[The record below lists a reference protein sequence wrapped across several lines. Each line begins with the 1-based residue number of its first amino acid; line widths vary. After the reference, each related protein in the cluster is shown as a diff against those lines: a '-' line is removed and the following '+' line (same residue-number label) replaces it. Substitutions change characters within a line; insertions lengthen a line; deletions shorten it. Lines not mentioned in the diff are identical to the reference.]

1 MNRALRLVAGLAFA
15 SALATGATG
24 CAQVAAFRK
33 PFEAPGNALRVSWR
47 RQITETQLYGGH
59 DTYIVDG
66 KAFKAKTGLV
76 MGYKPQEFAAAI
88 SDGTRVFVGSA
99 HGMMWALS
107 AADGSLLWRRPLAG
121 PISSEPAYFPEIDLL
136 VVGDDNGA
144 LWGLDPATGQ
154 ERWVY
159 RVHSPITAQPVYAE
173 GLIYFTTTEDRI
185 YAVDASRG
193 TWKWQYDREA
203 PEGFTIRG
211 QGGPLYTK
219 GRIYVGF
226 ADGFLASLEART
238 GDVVW
243 VKSLAGETTSHYV
256 DVDSTPILVDGTLY
270 ASSVSG
276 GVFALDPKDGSV
288 HWRFEADGA
297 SSIRVHDERVYFSAG
312 RQGLH
317 CLDLAGR
324 LVWRQELAGAGE
336 LSTPLVVDDTH
347 GKAWVVL
354 SAAAAGAYI
363 ADAQT
368 GVLSQFLEP
377 GDGVS
382 APASTDGKNVYVVSN
397 GGFVWAL
404 SIGNRPREAA
414 RNQMPTI
421 EGL

>member
-1 MNRALRLVAGLAFA
+1 MSRSSTVVLCASLAC
-15 SALATGATG
+15 ATG
-24 CAQVAAFRK
+24 CAEIAAFRK
-33 PFEAPGNALRVSWR
+33 PFEAPGNSLRVSWR

-59 DTYIVDG
+59 DTYVVDG
-66 KAFKAKTGLV
+66 KTTRARTGLV
-76 MGYKPQEFAAAI
+76 MGYKPQEFASAV
-88 SDGTRVFVGSA
+88 SDGQRVFVGSV
-99 HGMMWALS
+99 HGMLWAIS
-107 AADGSLLWRRPLAG
+107 AADGSLLWRRPLSG
-121 PISSEPAYFPEIDLL
+121 PISSEPAYLPELGLL
-136 VVGDDNGA
+136 VVGDDNGT
-144 LWGLDPATGQ
+144 LWALDPGTG
-154 ERWVY
+154 ETRWTY
-159 RVHSPITAQPVYAE
+159 RIHSPITAQPVYAE
-173 GLIYFTTTEDRI
+173 GLIYFTSTEDRV
-185 YAVDASRG
+185 YAVDAARG

-211 QGGPLYTK
+211 QGGPLYAK

-288 HWRFEADGA
+288 RWRYEADGA
-297 SSIRVHDERVYFSAG
+297 SSIRVHDDRLYFAAG

-317 CLDLAGR
+317 CLDLGGR

-336 LSTPLVVDDTH
+336 LSTPLVIEDTN

-354 SAAAAGAYI
+354 SAAASGSYV
-363 ADAQT
+363 ADAKT

-377 GDGVS
+377 GDGVT
-382 APASTDGKNVYVVSN
+382 AAASTDGKNVYVVSN

-404 SIGNRPREAA
+404 SIGNRPRQAA
-414 RNQMPTI
+414 TNQLPTI